1 MTAHALAI
9 AAAAAVAGAVLTDK
23 ACASPTGLQTV
34 QASSAAAFVDSIG
47 VNVHF
52 SNPGSVYVK
61 QFSMVKEKLLALGIT
76 HLRDGAVDRGG
87 GFAEND
93 GAALFRELGV
103 AGARLTFL
111 FNPNMSKDFVQGFP
125 ERVAPAFEAYEFPN
139 EFNAA
144 PVADWVGALR
154 AWAPVYY
161 SYVKSNNATA
171 RYPVIGPSLADRGD
185 NPAGALGD
193 LSAYLDFGNTHAYYT
208 ARHPATAGWGGPGA
222 SPCEAWRYGALDYNL
237 CNARRVSGS
246 KAILSTETG
255 WGSDSKVLG
264 QVTPAL
270 QAKYLVRMLLLHFN
284 AGVARTFIYQLVD
297 SGSDGFGPYGLVTAT
312 GEEKPAFTQIK
323 NLIALLHDGPA
334 TGSPKTLPL
343 TLTGDTPD
351 VRTMLFEKSDRTF
364 RLIVWIEKQGF
375 DPFTRV
381 PVAVPPIPVTLRL
394 DKKARVRAAFLFQ
407 DDGTPDKETPSPDVS
422 GQYPLTLTDNLTV
435 LEITR

>member
-1 MTAHALAI
+1 LRTRKTAHALA
-9 AAAAAVAGAVLTDK
+9 VAGVVFC
-23 ACASPTGLQTV
+23 ACGATAGSQTIH
-34 QASSAAAFVDSIG
+34 ASSAATFVESIG
-47 VNVHF
+47 MNVHF
-52 SNPGSVYVK
+52 SNPGSVYVTR
-61 QFSMVKEKLLALGIT
+61 FPMVKEKLLTLGVT
-76 HLRDGAVDRGG
+76 HLRDGAVDRSG
-87 GFAEND
+87 GFSEGD
-93 GAALFRELGV
+93 GAALFRELGS
-103 AGARLTFL
+103 AGVRLTFL
-111 FNPNMSKDFVQGFP
+111 FNTNTHKDFVQGFP
-125 ERVAPAFEAYEFPN
+125 ARVAPAFEAYEFPN
-139 EFNAA
+139 ELNTAGI
-144 PVADWVGALR
+144 ADWVGVLR
-154 AWAPVYY
+154 AWAPVFY
-161 SYVKSNNATA
+161 SYIQSNDVPS

-208 ARHPATAGWGGPGA
+208 ARHPATPGWGGPGA
-222 SPCEAWRYGALDYNL
+222 SPCEAWRYGALEYNL

-246 KAILSTETG
+246 KTILSTETG
-255 WGSDSKVLG
+255 WGSDSKALG

-270 QAKYLVRMLLLHFN
+270 QAKYLARMLLLHFN

-312 GEEKPAFTQIK
+312 GEEKPAFTEIK
-323 NLIALLHDGPA
+323 NLIGLLHDGPA
-334 TGSPKTLPL
+334 TVSPKTLPL

-381 PVAVPPIPVTLRL
+381 PVTVPPIPVTLRL
-394 DKKARVRAAFLFQ
+394 DGKARVRAAFLFH
-407 DDGTPDKETPSPDVS
+407 DDGAMDKETPSPDVS